1 MQEILEQKEYLNYLE
16 EFITENRKELFKK
29 ILQQRTKFFTVAC
42 EDVYQLHNTSAIM
55 RSCEAFGIQ
64 ELHVIEEKFGKR
76 IDKEIAMGAQK
87 WVDIFRYNSSEICI
101 KNLKQNGYKIIAT
114 SLTENA
120 IPLNEF
126 KINQPCAFIFG
137 TEKAGLSDNLLSMAD
152 AYLKIPMYGFT
163 SSLNV
168 SVSAAIILQNITEK
182 LKNSNI
188 NWQLTQEE
196 FLLKQID
203 WTKKSIKDID
213 FIEKKYLDNYITE
226 HK

>member
-1 MQEILEQKEYLNYLE
+1 MQEILQQKEYLNYLE
-16 EFITENRKELFKK
+16 EFISENRKELFKK

-101 KNLKQNGYKIIAT
+101 KNLKQKGYKIIAT
-114 SLTENA
+114 SLNENA

-182 LKNSNI
+182 LKNSKVK
-188 NWQLTQEE
+188 WQLTEE
-196 FLLKQID
+196 ELVLKQID

-213 FIEKKYLDNYITE
+213 FIEKKYLENYIA
-226 HK
+226 KRK